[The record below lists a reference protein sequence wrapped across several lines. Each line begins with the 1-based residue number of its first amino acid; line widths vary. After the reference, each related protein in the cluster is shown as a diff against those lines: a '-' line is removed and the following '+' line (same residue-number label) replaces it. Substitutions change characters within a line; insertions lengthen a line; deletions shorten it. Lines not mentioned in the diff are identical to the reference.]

1 MTWPGAWILRCPSIH
16 LYVSQLLAKI
26 QLGDILRSK
35 QITNRA
41 KLSTYPLN
49 LMIWNNLRNLVRSVP
64 SLLTPQPVHVEFS
77 LEQRLSDAIAEAV
90 KNPKFKAG
98 LMANPLQALA
108 DFGIRL
114 PPQQSVQVLESTAHM
129 TYLVLPV
136 MTDQEVAELQK
147 GMMGSRALRAIRSR
161 VLLQAGRDLEYRSRL
176 LADPKEVLKE
186 AGLQISDNT
195 SVRILENRSDRLHLV
210 IPCLH

>member
-1 MTWPGAWILRCPSIH
+1 MFPSYWRKFNSATGHLALPTDDKQSETIH
-16 LYVSQLLAKI
+16 LSM
-26 QLGDILRSK
+26 
-35 QITNRA
+35 
-41 KLSTYPLN
+41 N

-136 MTDQEVAELQK
+136 MTDQEVEALQK
-147 GMMGSRALRAIRSR
+147 GMMGGRALRAIRSR
-161 VLLQAGRDLEYRSRL
+161 VLLQAGRDPEYRSRL
-176 LADPKEVLKE
+176 LADPKEVLQE
-186 AGLQISDNT
+186 AGLQIPDNT
-195 SVRILENRSDRLHLV
+195 SVRVLENRFDRLHLV